1 MFKEVPLVQIE
12 TKDVNLKIP
21 IISSDDINKYIDYLT
36 LRVQKNLAILEDR
49 TLVINRMLA
58 RCGTTDHAE
67 ARSTIT
73 ILNQLGPIVGQT
85 EDINTRINTQI
96 ENMNTILES
105 GIVTGKQIGR
115 AHV

>member
-21 IISSDDINKYIDYLT
+21 IISSEDVNKYIDYLT
-36 LRVQKNLAILEDR
+36 LRIQKNKAIIDDR

-67 ARSTIT
+67 ARDTIT
-73 ILNQLGPIVGQT
+73 LLNQLKPIVNQ
-85 EDINTRINTQI
+85 ENINTRINGQI
-96 ENMNTILES
+96 
-105 GIVTGKQIGR
+105 
-115 AHV
+115 